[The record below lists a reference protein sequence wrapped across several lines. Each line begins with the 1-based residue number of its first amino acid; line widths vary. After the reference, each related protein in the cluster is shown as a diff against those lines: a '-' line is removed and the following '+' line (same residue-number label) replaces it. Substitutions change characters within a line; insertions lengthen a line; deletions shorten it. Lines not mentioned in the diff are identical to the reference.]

1 MNLRGNDIP
10 FNPVFKS
17 YLLLDFN
24 VGSRKKGCLYICN
37 KKIDNEIA
45 SYLSDYNIEQKPYE
59 AIYEDLAK
67 IEDEIIVNRSAINY
81 SLFKQIPPQLISEGK
96 YPLKKLK
103 VSLIK

>member
-24 VGSRKKGCLYICN
+24 ESSRKKGCLYISN

-45 SYLSDYNIEQKPYE
+45 SYLSDHNIEQKPYE
-59 AIYEDLAK
+59 AIYEELAK
-67 IEDEIIVNRSAINY
+67 IEEEIIVNRSAINY
-81 SLFKQIPPQLISEGK
+81 SLFNRIPSQLISEGK